1 MTEQEARQVLLLQ
14 SRESGMPSPSW
25 SADDRAWATRQAVAT
40 VGDEATPERFV
51 IARAVVA
58 LQRLLPR
65 DTAAQRWLARRG
77 WHAAWVLL
85 ALVLGFAAG
94 VVVDQLG
101 PPQRVNLLA
110 PHVWVVVAWNLLVYL
125 MLLLPWPGFGLRALL
140 ARWGLGDDVG
150 VSALWAQQ
158 AGPLL
163 AQRVAL
169 VLHTAAAAL
178 GLGLVAGLY
187 LRGLVLDYR
196 AGWQSTFLTTEQV
209 QQLLQYLLAP
219 ARWLTGI
226 PPPDVAALRVGP
238 GGDATASAAPWIHLY
253 AATLALFVLLPRGLL
268 AWAAGA
274 SARRQAL
281 RFPLPLNTP
290 YFESLHPLMR
300 PELSRTVRL
309 LWLSS
314 VRPVSLF
321 GLEVGTAE
329 QTLEVLRS
337 DEGDA
342 LAFVPL
348 PPGVGGTAL
357 EPARPRPWWALWS
370 AAPADPLPRLRE
382 QIDAVLLVTTPGEP
396 RPDWLAALGRPLIVL
411 VDSLA
416 PEPPQLPLRALAD
429 GWLADGRLLQ
439 ALHQALPGD
448 PRLPRLAAA
457 WTARQRARVDA
468 AVAELADTLARIA
481 CAREAVA
488 DEGADGAR
496 QALVAALDSEL
507 RSHGARLAALIGVTA
522 TPDDDAQAVPA
533 AAAALRSRL
542 GEGRAALFGGVVT
555 GALAGLKADV
565 LSGGLTMGAGAVA
578 GGLIGALGAA
588 GAARGL
594 NVVRGTDRS
603 FVAWNEEA
611 LAPITAALLLRY
623 AVLAH
628 GLAPDAARE
637 RVDTA
642 LAAQQATLASLWRA
656 RQRRYDNAGEAIALA
671 PSLRRPLTEA
681 LAAALGGPRM
691 AP

>member
-1 MTEQEARQVLLLQ
+1 MTEHEARQVLLLQ
-14 SRESGMPSPSW
+14 SRESGLPLATWNS
-25 SADDRAWATRQAVAT
+25 DDRAWATRQAVAT
-40 VGDEATPERFV
+40 VGEGATPQRFV
-51 IARAVVA
+51 VARAVVA

-65 DTAAQRWLARRG
+65 DAAAQRWLARRG

-110 PHVWVVVAWNLLVYL
+110 PHVWVVVAWNLLVYG
-125 MLLLPWPGFGLRALL
+125 MLLLPWQGFGLRGLL
-140 ARWGLGDDVG
+140 ARWGLGDDPG
-150 VSALWAQQ
+150 ASALWAQH

-163 AQRVAL
+163 ASRVAL
-169 VLHTAAAAL
+169 VLHAAAAAL
-178 GLGLVAGLY
+178 ALGLVAGLY

-209 QQLLQYLLAP
+209 QQLLQWLLAP

-226 PPPDVAALRVGP
+226 PLPDVATLRVGP
-238 GGDATASAAPWIHLY
+238 GADATASAAPWIHLY
-253 AATLALFVLLPRGLL
+253 AATLAVFVLLPRCLL
-268 AWAAGA
+268 AWTAGA
-274 SARRQAL
+274 RARRQAL
-281 RFPLPLNTP
+281 HFPLPLNTP
-290 YFESLHPLMR
+290 YFEALHPLMR
-300 PELSRTVRL
+300 PGLSRTVRL

-314 VRPVSLF
+314 VQPLSLF
-321 GLEVGTAE
+321 GTEIGPLE

-342 LAFVPL
+342 LVVLPL
-348 PPGVGGTAL
+348 PPGVGGTAI

-370 AAPADPLPRLRE
+370 AAPEDPLPRLRE
-382 QIDAVLLVTTPGEP
+382 QVDAVLLVTTPGAP
-396 RPDWLAALGRPLIVL
+396 RPPWLAALGRPVVVL
-411 VDSLA
+411 VDGASA
-416 PEPPQLPLRALAD
+416 EAPQLPLRALAD

-439 ALHQALPGD
+439 ALQQALPGD

-457 WTARQRARVDA
+457 WTARQRARVAA

-507 RSHGARLAALIGVTA
+507 RSHGARLGALIGVTA
-522 TPDDDAQAVPA
+522 TPDADAQSVPA

-542 GEGRAALFGGVVT
+542 GEGRAALVGGVVT

-611 LAPITAALLLRY
+611 LAPVTAALLLRY
-623 AVLAH
+623 VVLAH
-628 GLAPDAARE
+628 GLAPETARE
-637 RVDTA
+637 HLATG
-642 LAAQQATLASLWRA
+642 LAAQQATLAVLWRA
-656 RQRRYDNAGEAIALA
+656 RQRRYDNSGEAAALA
-671 PSLRRPLTEA
+671 QSLRRPLGDA
-681 LAAALGGPRM
+681 LGAALGGPRV
-691 AP
+691 AA